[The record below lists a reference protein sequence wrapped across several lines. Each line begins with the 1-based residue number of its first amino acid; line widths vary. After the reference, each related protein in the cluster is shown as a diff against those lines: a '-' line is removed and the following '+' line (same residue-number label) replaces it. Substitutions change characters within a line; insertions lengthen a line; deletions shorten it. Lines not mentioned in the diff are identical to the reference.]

1 MLYHRVPKGLVGEEL
16 YPLNELKTV
25 YPEIAKFQL
34 QKYRNR
40 MGLTEQRIPSTNWL
54 WNDVIH
60 FSPVHPE
67 KVVNQLTKCGFSKSI
82 QSYWFEIEP
91 SEFNFNQTN
100 SLVFL
105 HNREKSDFTFNESE
119 FEVYD
124 ESRIS
129 LYTEV
134 PEHTTRYF
142 EQSIRQGINPL
153 MFGGI
158 PHILHYGSINI
169 GNVRIIEVSS

>member
-25 YPEIAKFQL
+25 YPEVAEFQL
-34 QKYRNR
+34 RKYNNR
-40 MGLTEQRIPSTNWL
+40 LALTKQRIPSKNWL

-67 KVVNQLTKCGFSKSI
+67 KVVNQLVKLGFSKFIKST
-82 QSYWFEIEP
+82 WFEIDP
-91 SEFNFNQTN
+91 SVFNFNKSN

-105 HNREKSDFTFNESE
+105 HNREKSGFNFNESE
-119 FEVYD
+119 FEEYD
-124 ESRIS
+124 QSRIS

-134 PEHTTRYF
+134 PENTIRYF

-158 PHILHYGSINI
+158 PHILHYGSINV
-169 GNVRIIEVSS
+169 GNVKLIEVSR